1 MTTINA
7 DQVTNHLSLL
17 LEKNWSVDGYLELRT
32 FGDHDKKIDPH
43 HYFIPT
49 NFDSNKL
56 DVVAKWVQEE
66 IDRGAGVFIGQN
78 PRSIQSGTKGDI
90 LTMTAVYQDLDY
102 YKLGLSWEQVLE
114 KINDPEVLPIAPDLV
129 IKSGQGAYV
138 IYFVEPTTDKEAW
151 TQTQRYLYIRL
162 LDLKSD
168 RMVVTDEARVLRL
181 AGSIHQKDP
190 ENPKEVTIESVFIR
204 TKPLTLTELFEGL
217 YTDQEAPGVIVK
229 DPSNKLPNEM
239 PEGGNE
245 VYEGRNHMLFARSSD
260 LRRLGYD
267 YNEILPLMEALNAS
281 RCAPPLE
288 QHAVETI
295 VAQACKYEKNKTIAP
310 APDEEI
316 LNLVQSFGS
325 WTEVDT
331 PEPPRI
337 LYGIYAG
344 DSALVQ
350 APHGSG
356 KSTVLLNLVMSRAV
370 GREYYPLTI
379 GIDLDPIKV
388 LYIDA
393 ENSDFFLKKDLKVM
407 SQVLTEAEKEL
418 LKQNLYITVD
428 REILGD
434 SLNMSSDEHMSILEA
449 HILKKGIQLVVVDTF
464 GLGFHLNS
472 ENDNSELN
480 RVVTRRIKKLTRKTG
495 VAFLLVHHVSGKGS
509 SKDADKDSRARGGSA
524 IGNFARMIIDIE
536 PVRLPNG
543 DKVRDYVII
552 SNPKDKVGEA
562 FPDTTLKL
570 NKDTRWYTVDTD
582 YEPMTEDSLFE
593 PVLALL
599 DKQMT
604 PYGLAELAKQK
615 GLPVDEALAKKLCA
629 KAAAMGMVKK
639 SFSEYIPTAEL
650 HSRRIELAKRSI
662 MADDS
667 DPFTEMMPKR
677 QPLALVPTPVVEE
690 EDTNTEVS
698 EDAYLESSLI

>member
-1 MTTINA
+1 MTTINR

-17 LEKNWSVDGYLELRT
+17 LEKNSTVDGYLELRT
-32 FGDHDKKIDPH
+32 FGDSNKSLEAHS
-43 HYFIPT
+43 YFIPT
-49 NFDSNKL
+49 TYSPSQL
-56 DVVAKWVQEE
+56 EIVADWIQSEV
-66 IDRGAGVFIGQN
+66 DRGAGIFIGQN
-78 PRSIQSGTKGDI
+78 PRANQAGSKSDI
-90 LTMTAVYQDLDY
+90 HQMSAIFTDLDF
-102 YKLGLSWEQVLE
+102 YKKELSWETVKE
-114 KINDPEVLPIAPDLV
+114 AIDKLPVVPDLV
-129 IKSGQGAYV
+129 LNSGRGAQV
-138 IYFVEPTTDKEAW
+138 VYFVPPTEDKDQW
-151 TQTQRYLYIRL
+151 KLVQKFLYLRL
-162 LDLKSD
+162 KDVGAD
-168 RMVVTDEARVLRL
+168 RAVMNDEARVLRL
-181 AGSIHQKDP
+181 AGTFNQKDP
-190 ENPKEVTIESVFIR
+190 NNLKETKTESLFMRVTPITISDLFSELYIEDESSSTI
-204 TKPLTLTELFEGL
+204 
-217 YTDQEAPGVIVK
+217 K
-229 DPSNKLPNEM
+229 DTVQQLPDRI
-239 PEGGNE
+239 PEGGDGLFL
-245 VYEGRNHMLFARSSD
+245 EGRNKRLFSEGSE
-260 LRRLGYD
+260 LRRRGWSH
-267 YNEILPLMEALNAS
+267 EAILHALKGLNKIICDPPMDEAEVEKIAEQ
-281 RCAPPLE
+281 CA
-288 QHAVETI
+288 
-295 VAQACKYEKNKTIAP
+295 KYEKEKNLVP
-310 APDEEI
+310 SNEEI
-316 LNLVQSFGS
+316 KNLVQSFGS

-370 GREYYPLTI
+370 GREYYPLTL

-677 QPLALVPTPVVEE
+677 QPLALVPTPVVAE
-690 EDTNTEVS
+690 EDTDEEVS